1 MRRYMYTMGALYV
14 AYGVASILSM
24 LPDGLPT
31 SGIPTLAGG
40 IGLVFRSNFITIGL
54 LVLFSAWTRFN
65 PRFPR
70 LNEWNGHQIQSRLIT
85 LSLMFGF
92 TIGWIV
98 TLIIAGL
105 FYGGALGGIP
115 LWIFILAQ
123 QVEPIRYH
131 NITPSAERHMLAIL
145 RPLLEEKKGEAAVW
159 SQRY

>member
-1 MRRYMYTMGALYV
+1 MRRYMYIMGALYLS
-14 AYGVASILSM
+14 YGIASLVSM
-24 LPDGLPT
+24 IPDGLPT
-31 SGIPTLAGG
+31 SGIPTLEGTV
-40 IGLVFRSNFITIGL
+40 GLVFRSGFLFIGL
-54 LVLFSAWTRFN
+54 FAIVAAWLRYN

-70 LNEWNGHQIQSRLIT
+70 LNEWRGHQIHSRLYA

-105 FYGGALGGIP
+105 FYGGPLGGIP

-123 QVEPIRYH
+123 QIDPIRYH
-131 NITPSAERHMLAIL
+131 SITPAVERHLLTVL
-145 RPLLEEKKGEAAVW
+145 RPLLEGKKGEATVW